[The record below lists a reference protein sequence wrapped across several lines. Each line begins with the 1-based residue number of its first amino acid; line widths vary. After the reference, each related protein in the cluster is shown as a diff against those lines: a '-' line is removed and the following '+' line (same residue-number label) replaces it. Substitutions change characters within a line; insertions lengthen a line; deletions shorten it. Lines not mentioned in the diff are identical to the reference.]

1 MGKQE
6 CGIDLSVAISVL
18 KLKIRTQIAKQ
29 IRMFEE
35 ETEAKG
41 LNKPSMRNGS
51 IAENPM
57 MIFSAGLIRILIR
70 R

>member
-41 LNKPSMRNGS
+41 LNKP
-51 IAENPM
+51 P
-57 MIFSAGLIRILIR
+57 IFSFLLSLLPFF
-70 R
+70 